1 MGSTLSGSPSC
12 LSICLLMPLEQAFK
26 NLVVHKVGHGHLEL
40 RTNVHSTF
48 DGEHGTLVT
57 GPAATADTIVYVPM
71 QHHA

>member
-1 MGSTLSGSPSC
+1 MGITLSAPPSC

-40 RTNVHSTF
+40 RTNVHSTL

-57 GPAATADTIVYVPM
+57 GPAAAADTIVYVPM